1 MFNKDDKMKRST
13 TTSLVLAVLLT
24 FTSALAEAGLVSF
37 ATYTGA
43 VAVSTDGF
51 GNVADDGIISASV
64 PTGSTVLGAYLY
76 TATSGGAP
84 TGSVTFAGNIVTFP
98 TVFANSPPCCPDFF
112 HTGRADVTSIVAPL
126 IGGGG
131 ALPFDFTISD
141 GSSTEVDGQALVVV
155 YSNPLLS
162 TSTVAIMNGGQALTG
177 DTFTVTFASPVDPTA
192 PGFFAEMRLGDS
204 YSCCGQESTVVVNG
218 TTISTHAGNNDD
230 GTGGTSNGQLITV
243 GGFDDPF
250 SPFLPSYED
259 DHERYDLSPYMSVGD
274 TTLTVFTS
282 NPSLDDNIFLAVF
295 HLTGEATVTTNPVP
309 EPASFLLF
317 GSGLAGLAA
326 WRMRK
331 KV

>member
-1 MFNKDDKMKRST
+1 MVTKKRSML
-13 TTSLVLAVLLT
+13 LVVLMAMAVVAV
-24 FTSALAEAGLVSF
+24 SSWSRPAEAGLVSL

-51 GNVADDGIISASV
+51 GNVSADGIISASV

-76 TATSGGAP
+76 TATNGGASP
-84 TGSVTFAGNIVTFP
+84 GPVTLAGVPVTFP
-98 TVFANSPPCCPDFF
+98 TVFTNAPPCCPDFF

-131 ALPFDFTISD
+131 ALPFDFAISD
-141 GSSTEVDGQALVVV
+141 GSSTTVDGEALVVV
-155 YSNPLLS
+155 YSNPLLP

-177 DTFTVTFASPVDPTA
+177 DTFTITFASPLA
-192 PGFFAEMRLGDS
+192 PGFFGEMRLGDS
-204 YSCCGQESTVVVNG
+204 FSCCGQESTVKVNG

-230 GTGGTSNGQLITV
+230 GTGPLSNGQLITV

-250 SPFLPSYED
+250 SPFLPSYAD

-274 TTLTVFTS
+274 TTLTVFTV

-295 HLTGEATVTTNPVP
+295 HLSGEATVTTNPVP
-309 EPASFLLF
+309 EPASILLF

-326 WRMRK
+326 WRRK
-331 KV
+331 KAA